1 MSSFTVSMILSL
13 VDRATGPLRTVTQK
27 MGAAAA
33 AAGRLASPE
42 NIARLEAQRG
52 ALARQALAAG
62 GMAFALQR
70 ALRPAIAFES
80 AMADVAKVVDFQG
93 EGAMAALADDILRL
107 STRIPIAAEGLA
119 AIAAAAG
126 QANLINA
133 ALPDDERRAQLTA
146 FAEAAAKMGVA
157 FDIGAAEAGEAMA
170 TLRNVFQLTQP
181 QVERLADATNHL
193 SNSMASTAR
202 DITNVITRTGGVSRL
217 FGLAEEQAAA
227 LASSFLAVGLGPER
241 AGTAINALTNR
252 LQTATDQE
260 DKFHDALKQLGTDA
274 ETLTRAIGEDADG
287 ALLAFLE
294 TVRAAE
300 NPMSVLTRLFGRENA
315 DEIALLVQSLD
326 QARRAFGL
334 IGDETLFAGSM
345 QREFTS
351 RSATTEN
358 ALLLLGNQLRRVQVA
373 LGSAL
378 LPSIVALAQA
388 LAPLLE
394 QFNAWAQANPEL
406 IKALTALTAGLLA
419 FKIAA
424 IAARLLFGEMALG
437 AMRLFRALRWV
448 GLVALPLVRAAV
460 MALSAAMLRNP
471 IGLALT
477 AIALA
482 AGLIIEH
489 WTPIKQFFIDLW
501 NDVVA
506 AFDAAWARIKPI
518 ADAIAAAIS
527 ATDFTFGGGAQGGAQ
542 GGTQG
547 GGSDAPNG
555 TLLDPEFGGFRA
567 RGGPVRAG
575 RGYIVGED
583 GPEWF
588 APGVSGNIV
597 AHADLLSLA
606 RIPVDTRPAGGG
618 AARAAGGGGGAV
630 SVGAIHV
637 HAAPGMDARAVA
649 DEVMRRIREAGRG
662 ARDLHDGPHY
672 GAAFGG
678 LG

>member
-13 VDRATGPLRTVTQK
+13 VDRATGPLRAVTQK
-27 MGAAAA
+27 MGAAAG

-126 QANLINA
+126 QANLIDA
-133 ALPDDERRAQLTA
+133 ALPDDARRAQLTA

-157 FDIGAAEAGEAMA
+157 FEIGAAEAGEAMA

-241 AGTAINALTNR
+241 AGTAINALLSR
-252 LQTATDQE
+252 LVTAPKQA
-260 DKFHDALKQLGTDA
+260 DKFQEALAELGLEA
-274 ETLTRAIGEDADG
+274 ETLKRAIGEDADG

-294 TVRAAE
+294 TVRGSDDALGI
-300 NPMSVLTRLFGRENA
+300 LTDLFGRENA

-424 IAARLLFGEMALG
+424 IAARLLFGELALG

-448 GLVALPLVRAAV
+448 GLVALPLVRTAV

-527 ATDFTFGGGAQGGAQ
+527 ATDFTFGGGAQD
-542 GGTQG
+542 GTQG

-672 GAAFGG
+672 GGPHYGSAR
-678 LG
+678 